1 VLGSRLPFEH
11 GNAVAPFGILSAV
24 AASFADES
32 RAGASRSRLAAEVG
46 FRSEQG
52 PRDEN
57 EDYVGVFGIDGAS
70 CVIIAAVADGVGGA
84 KGGRVAAELAVR
96 AFIDGCIQTT
106 AAKSAKAVALRS
118 LQVINHWIHTLGR
131 RDAAL
136 EGMASTFTGL
146 VCIGRQ
152 AHVFHVGD
160 SRLYRLRGDRLEQ
173 LTTDHTIAPGQHIIT
188 RAIGAEAD
196 VRVDYFTVETERS
209 DRFLLSTDGVHAGL
223 NNLTLL
229 KHLGRRAS
237 PQEAAD
243 AIVNAALDA
252 RIGDNATALVLDILD
267 LPSMDY
273 PDVAAQFAAGIS
285 NLPQKPGITIDGFQL
300 DELLSDGRY
309 MRVFRATDQVSER
322 QVVIKF
328 PKPLEGFDHPAREA
342 FARESWIASR
352 VQSPFVGQVLQV
364 SQERQTQLYL
374 VLPFYAGETLES
386 RLKRSPPISLTA
398 GLDIAV
404 KLAKGLAAVHRA
416 GVIHRDI
423 KPDNVIILPP
433 APRQA
438 TGIKLVD
445 FGVARLRQSL
455 APHGSAEPGTPSYMA
470 PELFEGKPAD
480 EKSDQFALGVTVYR
494 QFSGRFPYGE
504 IEPFSHPVFRAPTS
518 LLAHRPDLPAWL
530 DRIIA
535 RAIAVSPAD
544 RYQDVLEFMFELEH
558 GADRASPIVV
568 ERKPLYHRN
577 PLLFWK
583 IISAVLAILLLAS
596 LALPRISSNS
606 AVRQGPVSVQQ
617 KR

>member
-1 VLGSRLPFEH
+1 VLGARLPFGH
-11 GNAVAPFGILSAV
+11 DSAVAPLGIFAAVTASSAE
-24 AASFADES
+24 ES
-32 RAGASRSRLAAEVG
+32 RAGASRSRLTAEVG
-46 FRSEQG
+46 FRSERG

-57 EDYVGVFGIDGAS
+57 EDYVGVFGINDAS
-70 CVIIAAVADGVGGA
+70 SIIIAAVADGVGGA
-84 KGGRVAAELAVR
+84 KGGRVAAELTVR
-96 AFIDGCIQTT
+96 AFVDGCLGTSELQSVKETG
-106 AAKSAKAVALRS
+106 LRS
-118 LQVINHWIHTLGR
+118 LLAINRWLQALGQA
-131 RDAAL
+131 DAAL

-146 VCIGRQ
+146 VCFGHQ

-173 LTTDHTIAPGQHIIT
+173 LTADHTIGRGQHIIT

-196 VRVDYFTVETERS
+196 VRVDYVALDNERC
-209 DRFLLSTDGVHAGL
+209 DRFLLCTDGVHGGL

-229 KHLGRRAS
+229 KYLGRRAS
-237 PQEAAD
+237 PQDATD
-243 AIVNAALDA
+243 AIVEAALDA

-267 LPSMDY
+267 LPAMGY
-273 PDVAAQFAAGIS
+273 PDFATRFTARLS
-285 NLPQKPGITIDGFQL
+285 DLPQKPGTVVDGFHL
-300 DELLSDGRY
+300 DELLSDSRY
-309 MRVFRATDQVSER
+309 ARVFRATDQVEGR
-322 QVVIKF
+322 QVVMKF
-328 PKPLEGFDHPAREA
+328 PKPLEGADRPMREA

-352 VQSPFVGQVLQV
+352 VQSPFVGQVLQLPA
-364 SQERQTQLYL
+364 QRQTQLYL
-374 VLPFYAGETLES
+374 VLPFYDGETLES
-386 RLKRSPPISLTA
+386 RLKRSPPISLAT
-398 GLDIAV
+398 GIDIAV

-433 APRQA
+433 APPQG
-438 TGIKLVD
+438 TSIKLVD
-445 FGVARLRQSL
+445 FGVARPRQS
-455 APHGSAEPGTPSYMA
+455 PGQRGTAEPGTPSYMA
-470 PELFEGKPAD
+470 PELFDGKPAD

-504 IEPFSHPVFRAPTS
+504 IEPFSHPVFRAPAS

-535 RAIAVSPAD
+535 RAIAVSPND

-583 IISAVLAILLLAS
+583 IISAVLAILLLAL
-596 LALPRISSNS
+596 LALPRISSNG
-606 AVRQGPVSVQQ
+606 AVHREPVSVQQ

>member
-1 VLGSRLPFEH
+1 M
-11 GNAVAPFGILSAV
+11 LSAV
-24 AASFADES
+24 TASSADES

-46 FRSEQG
+46 FCSERG

-70 CVIIAAVADGVGGA
+70 SVIIAAVADGVGGA
-84 KGGRVAAELAVR
+84 KGGRVAAELTVR
-96 AFIDGCIQTT
+96 AFVDGCADASRPGST
-106 AAKSAKAVALRS
+106 KERGLRS
-118 LQVINHWIHTLGR
+118 LLAINRWVHGLGQS
-131 RDAAL
+131 DAAL

-146 VCIGRQ
+146 VCVGHQ

-160 SRLYRLRGDRLEQ
+160 SRLYRLRGDRLEL
-173 LTTDHTIAPGQHIIT
+173 LTTDHTIGPGEHIIT

-196 VRVDYFTVETERS
+196 VRIDYVAAETERG
-209 DRFLLSTDGVHAGL
+209 DRFLLSTDGVHGGL
-223 NNLTLL
+223 NNLVLL

-243 AIVNAALDA
+243 AIVEAALDA

-273 PDVAAQFAAGIS
+273 PAFAARFTAGIS
-285 NLPQKPGITIDGFQL
+285 DLPQKPGMTVDGFQL

-309 MRVFRATDQVSER
+309 TRVFRATDQAEAR

-328 PKPLEGFDHPAREA
+328 PKPLEGSDHPTREA

-364 SQERQTQLYL
+364 PPERQTQLYL
-374 VLPFYAGETLES
+374 VLPFYDGESLES
-386 RLKRSPPISLTA
+386 RLKRSPPISLTT

-404 KLAKGLAAVHRA
+404 KLARGLAAVHRA
-416 GVIHRDI
+416 GIIHRDI

-433 APRQA
+433 APPQG

-445 FGVARLRQSL
+445 FGVARLRQSA
-455 APHGSAEPGTPSYMA
+455 APRGAAEPGTPSYMA
-470 PELFEGKPAD
+470 PELFDGKPAD

-494 QFSGRFPYGE
+494 EFAGRFPYGE
-504 IEPFSHPVFRAPTS
+504 IEPFSHPVFRAPAS
-518 LLAHRPDLPAWL
+518 LLTHRPDLPAWL
-530 DRIIA
+530 DRILA
-535 RAIAVSPAD
+535 RAIAVSPND

-568 ERKPLYHRN
+568 EHKPLYHRN

-583 IISAVLAILLLAS
+583 IISGLLAILLLIS
-596 LALPRISSNS
+596 LALPRTSPNS
-606 AVRQGPVSVQQ
+606 ADEKGPAAIQQ

>member
-1 VLGSRLPFEH
+1 MFA
-11 GNAVAPFGILSAV
+11 AVTTPS
-24 AASFADES
+24 ADES

-46 FRSEQG
+46 LRSERG
-52 PRDEN
+52 PRDDN
-57 EDYVGVFGIDGAS
+57 EDYLGVFGIDGAS
-70 CVIIAAVADGVGGA
+70 SVIIAAVADGVGGA
-84 KGGRVAAELAVR
+84 RGGRVAAELTVR
-96 AFIDGCIQTT
+96 EFIDGC
-106 AAKSAKAVALRS
+106 ADANRPESAKEAGLRS
-118 LQVINHWIHTLGR
+118 LLAINRWVHALGQA
-131 RDAAL
+131 DVAL
-136 EGMASTFTGL
+136 EGMATTFTGL
-146 VCIGRQ
+146 VCAGRQ

-160 SRLYRLRGDRLEQ
+160 FRLYRLRGDRLEQ
-173 LTTDHTIAPGQHIIT
+173 LTTDHTIGPVQHIIT

-196 VRVDYFTVETERS
+196 VRIDYVVVETERS
-209 DRFLLSTDGVHAGL
+209 DRFLLSTDGVHGGL
-223 NNLTLL
+223 NNLALL

-243 AIVNAALDA
+243 AIVEAALDA

-273 PDVAAQFAAGIS
+273 PAFAARFTAGMS
-285 NLPQKPGITIDGFQL
+285 DLPQKPGMTVDGFHL

-309 MRVFRATDQVSER
+309 TRVFRATDQVEAR
-322 QVVIKF
+322 QVVMKF
-328 PKPLEGFDHPAREA
+328 PKPLEGSDHPTREA
-342 FARESWIASR
+342 FARESWVASR

-364 SQERQTQLYL
+364 PPERQTQLYL
-374 VLPFYAGETLES
+374 VLPFHDGESLES
-386 RLKRSPPISLTA
+386 RLKRSPPISLTT

-404 KLAKGLAAVHRA
+404 KLARGLAAVHRA
-416 GVIHRDI
+416 GIIHRDI

-433 APRQA
+433 APPQG

-445 FGVARLRQSL
+445 FGVARLRQS
-455 APHGSAEPGTPSYMA
+455 PDPRGSAEPGTPSYMA
-470 PELFEGKPAD
+470 PELFDGKPAD

-494 QFSGRFPYGE
+494 QFAGRFPYGD
-504 IEPFSHPVFRAPTS
+504 IEPFSHPVFRAPAS

-535 RAIAVSPAD
+535 RAIAVSPND

-583 IISAVLAILLLAS
+583 IISGLLAILLLIS
-596 LALPRISSNS
+596 LALPRTSPNR
-606 AVRQGPVSVQQ
+606 ADEKGPASIQQ

>member
-1 VLGSRLPFEH
+1 
-11 GNAVAPFGILSAV
+11 
-24 AASFADES
+24 
-32 RAGASRSRLAAEVG
+32 
-46 FRSEQG
+46 
-52 PRDEN
+52 
-57 EDYVGVFGIDGAS
+57 
-70 CVIIAAVADGVGGA
+70 
-84 KGGRVAAELAVR
+84 
-96 AFIDGCIQTT
+96 
-106 AAKSAKAVALRS
+106 
-118 LQVINHWIHTLGR
+118 
-131 RDAAL
+131 
-136 EGMASTFTGL
+136 MASTFTGL

-173 LTTDHTIAPGQHIIT
+173 LTTDHTIAPGQHVIT
-188 RAIGAEAD
+188 RAIGAETD
-196 VRVDYFTVETERS
+196 VRVEYLALENERS
-209 DRFLLSTDGVHAGL
+209 DRFLLCTDGVHDGVGERA
-223 NNLTLL
+223 LL
-229 KHLGRRAS
+229 QYLGRRAS
-237 PQEAAD
+237 PQDAAD
-243 AIVNAALDA
+243 EIVNAGLAA
-252 RIGDNATALVLDILD
+252 PVGDNATALVLDILD
-267 LPSMDY
+267 LPPMDY
-273 PDVAAQFAAGIS
+273 PDFAARFTAGIS
-285 NLPQKPGITIDGFQL
+285 DLPQKPGITVDGFHL

-328 PKPLEGFDHPAREA
+328 PKPLEGFDHPTREA

-364 SQERQTQLYL
+364 PPEQQTQLYL

-433 APRQA
+433 APAQA

-445 FGVARLRQSL
+445 FGVARLRQS
-455 APHGSAEPGTPSYMA
+455 ADPKGAAEPGTPSYMA
-470 PELFEGKPAD
+470 PELFDGKPAD

-504 IEPFSHPVFRAPTS
+504 IEPFSHPVFRAPAS

-535 RAIAVSPAD
+535 RAIAVSPND

-583 IISAVLAILLLAS
+583 IISGLLAILLLAS